1 MAKKSSKETFED
13 KLHRL
18 EEISNLL
25 DSEEIGIEKSITL
38 YEEGI
43 KLSKDCTS
51 TLKNAELKITE
62 LKSKLTEITD
72 EQEDLT
78 EE

>member
-1 MAKKSSKETFED
+1 MAKKATKETFED

-25 DSEEIGIEKSITL
+25 DSEEIGIEQSIEL

-43 KLSKDCTS
+43 KLSKVCMD

-62 LKSKLTEITD
+62 LKSKLTEITEDGD
-72 EQEDLT
+72 EVT

>member
-1 MAKKSSKETFED
+1 MPKKSTKESFED

-25 DSEEIGIEKSITL
+25 DSEEIGIEKAIEL

-43 KLSKDCTS
+43 HLSKDCLS
-51 TLKNAELKITE
+51 TLNKAELKITE
-62 LKSKLTEITD
+62 LKGRLTEVT
-72 EQEDLT
+72 EDPELT

>member
-25 DSEEIGIEKSITL
+25 DSEEIGIEKSIAL
-38 YEEGI
+38 
-43 KLSKDCTS
+43 LRRRD
-51 TLKNAELKITE
+51 
-62 LKSKLTEITD
+62 
-72 EQEDLT
+72 
-78 EE
+78 